1 MYLAAVLEY
10 LTAEMLEQAGLLAR
24 REGAK
29 NNKYKTM
36 VTPRHIVLAV
46 GKDTEL
52 SQLCKDTVMTGG
64 GRLPAVATQLSR
76 LKIEMEGEVEQVE
89 QEGEQSAKEKDPM
102 FGKWIQKQN
111 SLQMSMEESFSEH
124 VLQYGH
130 EAENERTNY
139 KESKINIPVVRN
151 LSSRSSEGKFGGKK
165 NSRDFK
171 ENRRLNII
179 GTDRVASAGN
189 NVELFTASKYASLV
203 I

>member
-76 LKIEMEGEVEQVE
+76 LKVEMEGEVEQVE
-89 QEGEQSAKEKDPM
+89 QEGEQSTKEKDPM

-124 VLQYGH
+124 VLEYGH
-130 EAENERTNY
+130 EAENERKY
-139 KESKINIPVVRN
+139 CKESKVKIPVVRN
-151 LSSRSSEGKFGGKK
+151 FSSSSSEGKFGGKK

-171 ENRRLNII
+171 ENRRLNIF

-189 NVELFTASKYASLV
+189 NVELFTTSKYASL
-203 I
+203 